1 MRTVQM
7 TLDEPLLQR
16 VDEAASLLKTSRSAF
31 TRKALQ
37 DALQQLA
44 TREKERVHQEGY
56 ERYPVQAGEFDH
68 WEDEQVWPD

>member
-16 VDEAASLLKTSRSAF
+16 VDEAAGKLKTSRSAF

-37 DALQQLA
+37 IALNQLA
-44 TREKERVHQEGY
+44 VREKEQVHRQGY
-56 ERYPVQAGEFDH
+56 ERYPVQAGEFDI

>member
-7 TLDEPLLQR
+7 TLDEPLLR
-16 VDEAASLLKTSRSAF
+16 EVDEAANRLKTSRSAF

-37 DALQQLA
+37 DALDLLA
-44 TREKERVHQEGY
+44 AREKERAHRRGY
-56 ERYPVQAGEFDH
+56 ERYPVRSGEFDL